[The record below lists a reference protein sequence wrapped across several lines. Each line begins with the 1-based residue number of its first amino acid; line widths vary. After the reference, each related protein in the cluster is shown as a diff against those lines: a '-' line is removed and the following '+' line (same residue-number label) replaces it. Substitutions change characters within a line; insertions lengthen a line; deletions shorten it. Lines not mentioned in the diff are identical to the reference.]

1 MIMNKTDTLYERFC
15 NISAEIDKT
24 GEKLNELYL
33 YYMTIVEEHLSPKDH
48 TAHEGLNALDD
59 ALTNLEKSRDC
70 VSRILERW
78 TQDEDDMHE
87 QDENEGHD
95 NPRFMNRFT
104 RVQ

>member
-1 MIMNKTDTLYERFC
+1 MSKTDTLYEQFC

-24 GEKLNELYL
+24 GERLNELYL

-70 VSRILERW
+70 VSTFLERLRYE
-78 TQDEDDMHE
+78 EDTIY
-87 QDENEGHD
+87 
-95 NPRFMNRFT
+95 NPRFMDRFT

>member
-1 MIMNKTDTLYERFC
+1 MSKTDTLYERFC
-15 NISAEIDKT
+15 NISAEINKT

-70 VSRILERW
+70 VSTFLERLRYE
-78 TQDEDDMHE
+78 EDTIYSS
-87 QDENEGHD
+87 
-95 NPRFMNRFT
+95 RFMDRFT